1 MAKLYFTELPT
12 QEELRQ
18 NSALMYPEL
27 DHLTLYSHILLRKIT
42 ADLEVNLDSFF
53 SQFNLS
59 AGRFTL
65 MALLNG
71 YKDGMMPSELAQ
83 RVGVT
88 QATIS
93 GLINSLEKA
102 GIVKRLSHEKD
113 GRSFVIQLTP
123 EGDAKVAEIMPLYQ
137 ERISNYWGEFSIP
150 EKNQLNSFMER
161 IIKNIHKLGRPA
173 I

>member
-12 QEELRQ
+12 QEDIRK
-18 NSALMYPEL
+18 NSAILYPEL
-27 DHLTLYSHILLRKIT
+27 DHLTLYSHVLLRKIT
-42 ADLEVNLDSFF
+42 TDLEVNLDSFF
-53 SQFNLS
+53 SQYNLS

-65 MALLNG
+65 MVLLNRNSAG
-71 YKDGMMPSELAQ
+71 LMPSELAQ

-102 GIVKRLSHEKD
+102 NIVKRMSHEKD

-123 EGDAKVAEIMPLYQ
+123 EGSAKVAEIMPLYQ
-137 ERISNYWGEFSIP
+137 ERISNYWGEFSEP
-150 EKNQLNSFMER
+150 EKTQLNGFMER
-161 IIKNIHKLGRPA
+161 IVKNINKLGQVK
-173 I
+173 

>member
-18 NSALMYPEL
+18 NSALMYPDL

-42 ADLEVNLDSFF
+42 TDLEVNLDSFF
-53 SQFNLS
+53 SKYNLS

-65 MALLNG
+65 MALLNKHTAG
-71 YKDGMMPSELAQ
+71 LMPSELAQ
-83 RVGVT
+83 KVGVT

-102 GIVKRLSHEKD
+102 GIVKRMSHEKD

-123 EGDAKVAEIMPLYQ
+123 EGNAKVAEIMPLYH
-137 ERISNYWGEFSIP
+137 ERISNYWSEFSEP
-150 EKNQLNSFMER
+150 EKTQLNSFMER
-161 IIKNIHKLGRPA
+161 IIKNIFKLGQA
-173 I
+173 

>member
-12 QEELRQ
+12 QEDLRQ
-18 NSALMYPEL
+18 NAALLYPDL
-27 DHLTLYSHILLRKIT
+27 DHMTLYSHILLRKIT
-42 ADLEVNLDSFF
+42 TDLEVNLDSFF
-53 SQFNLS
+53 SKFNLS

-65 MALLNG
+65 MALLNRYTNG
-71 YKDGMMPSELAQ
+71 LMPSELAQ

-102 GIVKRLSHEKD
+102 GIVKRMSHEKD

-123 EGDAKVAEIMPLYQ
+123 EGKAKCDEIMPLYH
-137 ERISNYWGEFSIP
+137 ERISAYWSEFAEA

-161 IIKNIHKLGRPA
+161 ILKNIHKLGQA
-173 I
+173 